1 MVDKG
6 REERKGSVSRSS
18 IIMALGHRDEDGRG
32 GEEKGVVRSLRKTI
46 AERRR
51 KKQKKRVGGEGSE
64 FRIAAVRSRGRL
76 KEGIAG

>member
-51 KKQKKRVGGEGSE
+51 KKQKKG
-64 FRIAAVRSRGRL
+64 
-76 KEGIAG
+76 